1 VAAGIRP
8 AAELGVTSGSVSR
21 GSGAPE
27 VESRWEPAERIRLG
41 EGMLVVT
48 SACSGGALCRQI
60 EDGPAASLAPWR
72 QHATAQRAGKLG
84 WRSARACKA
93 RRAEL

>member
-8 AAELGVTSGSVSR
+8 AADLGVTDGSASR
-21 GSGAPE
+21 GGGAPE
-27 VESRWEPAERIRLG
+27 VESRQEPAERIRLG

-60 EDGPAASLAPWR
+60 EDGPAASSAPWR
-72 QHATAQRAGKLG
+72 RHAAAQRTGKLG
-84 WRSARACKA
+84 RRSARAHKA
-93 RRAEL
+93 GRAQL

>member
-8 AAELGVTSGSVSR
+8 AAELGVTGGSASR

-27 VESRWEPAERIRLG
+27 VESRREPAERIRLG

-48 SACSGGALCRQI
+48 STCSGLALCRQI

-72 QHATAQRAGKLG
+72 RHAAAQRVGKLG
-84 WRSARACKA
+84 HRLARARKA
-93 RRAEL
+93 GRAQL